1 MKLFV
6 RATIE
11 NDNGDGVAGLYV
23 LPPPSQE
30 GVCEL
35 RSGVLHRSKARC
47 DLFENYQVQKLQMT
61 DLLIATEEE
70 LRILTKSEREIY
82 DDYRNRGKTRE
93 EICKE
98 RDITDATFRDHF
110 AQAEK
115 KIRRFRRIQ
124 ENPQAFMKEN
134 TEGESIDILRGGKRY
149 KRKEKPQHPQWD
161 SERVA
166 DWSTC

>member
-1 MKLFV
+1 
-6 RATIE
+6 
-11 NDNGDGVAGLYV
+11 
-23 LPPPSQE
+23 
-30 GVCEL
+30 
-35 RSGVLHRSKARC
+35 
-47 DLFENYQVQKLQMT
+47 MT

-93 EICKE
+93 EICLE

-115 KIRRFRRIQ
+115 KIRRYRRVK

-134 TEGESIDILRGGKRY
+134 EHGESIDILRGGKKY
-149 KRKEKPQHPQWD
+149 KRDPKPQHAQWD
-161 SERVA
+161 SQRVS